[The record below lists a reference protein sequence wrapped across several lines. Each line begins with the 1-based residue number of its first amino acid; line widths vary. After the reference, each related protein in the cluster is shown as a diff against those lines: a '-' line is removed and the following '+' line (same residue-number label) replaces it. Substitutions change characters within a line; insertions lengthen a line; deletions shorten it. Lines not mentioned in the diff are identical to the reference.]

1 MDTDLVSLG
10 DRVAGS
16 LSFGDYERLAAI
28 LDRLVAGK
36 QNVISGATG
45 AESLGERYA
54 QERGFVVKQFLADWK
69 LYGRGAKV
77 IRNTQMI
84 EAADHAVFLDGKNKG
99 IAEAIERAEAKGIP
113 VEVVQFTSRRTG

>member
-1 MDTDLVSLG
+1 
-10 DRVAGS
+10 
-16 LSFGDYERLAAI
+16 LSFGDYELLATT

-36 QNVISGATG
+36 QNVVIISGGATG
-45 AESLGERYA
+45 AEALGERYA
-54 QERGFVVKQFLADWK
+54 RERGLGIRQFLADWK

-84 EAADHAVFLDGKNKG
+84 EAADHAVFFWDGKNKG

-113 VEVVQFTSRRTG
+113 VEVVRFPVRGTSG